1 MPINFLGLLVL
12 SYLLGSIPFGLV
24 VARALKGPDPR
35 GLGSGNL
42 GAANLYRQ
50 LGLKGG
56 GLTLLGD
63 ALKGAAPVLLARF
76 WLIPPGP
83 WHEAAVALVGAA
95 AVLGHVFPLYLGF
108 KGGKGVAT
116 ALGVV
121 LALCPLAGLSL
132 VLHLPGGPVP
142 DPHLFHQRPDR
153 RLAEPRGHGSLFRLQ
168 GRSPAGRG
176 PVGADPGLPS
186 GEPEAVFPRRGAA
199 DLGGKGKKGFTTE
212 AQRAQRVTEKLSTK
226 NTKDT

>member
-1 MPINFLGLLVL
+1 MPIHFLGLWFL

-76 WLIPPGP
+76 WLIAPGP

-132 VLHLPGGPVP
+132 VGIYLAALYQTRIFSISALIAAWLSPVALG
-142 DPHLFHQRPDR
+142 LFSASKADLLLAGALSGLILVCHRENLDR
-153 RLAEPRGHGSLFRLQ
+153 FFRGEEPRI
-168 GRSPAGRG
+168 
-176 PVGADPGLPS
+176 
-186 GEPEAVFPRRGAA
+186 
-199 DLGGKGKKGFTTE
+199 
-212 AQRAQRVTEKLSTK
+212 
-226 NTKDT
+226 

>member
-1 MPINFLGLLVL
+1 MMPINFLGLLIL

-50 LGLKGG
+50 SGLRGG

-63 ALKGAAPVLLARF
+63 ALKGALPVLLARF
-76 WLIPPGP
+76 WLAPGP
-83 WHEAAVALVGAA
+83 WHDTAVALVGAA

-132 VLHLPGGPVP
+132 VLIYLVAIHQTRIFSISALIAAWLSPVAVGFFSASKAYV
-142 DPHLFHQRPDR
+142 L
-153 RLAEPRGHGSLFRLQ
+153 LAGALSGLILVCHRENLKRFSRGEEPRI
-168 GRSPAGRG
+168 
-176 PVGADPGLPS
+176 
-186 GEPEAVFPRRGAA
+186 
-199 DLGGKGKKGFTTE
+199 
-212 AQRAQRVTEKLSTK
+212 
-226 NTKDT
+226 

>member
-1 MPINFLGLLVL
+1 MPRVLGLVVL

-50 LGLKGG
+50 SGLKGG

-63 ALKGAAPVLLARF
+63 AFKGALPVLLARF

-83 WHEAAVALVGAA
+83 WHDAAVALVGAA
-95 AVLGHVFPLYLGF
+95 AVLGHVFSLYLGF

-116 ALGVV
+116 AFGVV
-121 LALCPLAGLSL
+121 LALCPLAGLGLVFIYLLAIYQTRIFSL
-132 VLHLPGGPVP
+132 SALIAAWLSPVAVG
-142 DPHLFHQRPDR
+142 LFSNSKAYLLLAGALSGLILVCHRENLR
-153 RLAEPRGHGSLFRLQ
+153 RFFRGEEPRI
-168 GRSPAGRG
+168 
-176 PVGADPGLPS
+176 
-186 GEPEAVFPRRGAA
+186 
-199 DLGGKGKKGFTTE
+199 
-212 AQRAQRVTEKLSTK
+212 
-226 NTKDT
+226 